1 VLDDARNYI
10 DVVDKKFDVIVTDV
24 TNLKYKRNP
33 YLYTRD
39 YFQVMQNALT
49 EEGIAAAW
57 LPLGGISFQDLR
69 ILIATFDKVYPHTT
83 VWYFTP
89 YPTHFI
95 IVVGTP
101 QQTAIDLNEL
111 ARKMDKVKND
121 LQTIRVNNAYEI
133 AAMLLLGERDVDGL
147 VAGARIH
154 TDNHPIL
161 EFSDLDLYMT
171 TDVAPNLKRLLA
183 YKKEDL
189 GPYFIGT
196 DDQLATLNRHM
207 AKYMGYYRNYID
219 SYESSFPSRF
229 D

>member
-1 VLDDARNYI
+1 
-10 DVVDKKFDVIVTDV
+10 
-24 TNLKYKRNP
+24 
-33 YLYTRD
+33 
-39 YFQVMQNALT
+39 MQNALT
-49 EEGIAAAW
+49 QEGVAAAW
-57 LPLGGISFQDLR
+57 LPLGGISFEDLR
-69 ILIATFDKVYPHTT
+69 ILIATFEKVYPHTT

-101 QQTAIDLNEL
+101 QQTAVDLTEL
-111 ARKMDKVKND
+111 ARKMNKVKDD

-171 TDVAPNLKRLLA
+171 TDVAPNLKRLLG
-183 YKKEDL
+183 YKQEDL
-189 GPYFIGT
+189 DRYFIGT
-196 DDQLATLNRHM
+196 DEQLVTLNRHIE
-207 AKYMGYYRNYID
+207 KYTRYYRNYID
-219 SYESSFPSRF
+219 SYESSSPSQF